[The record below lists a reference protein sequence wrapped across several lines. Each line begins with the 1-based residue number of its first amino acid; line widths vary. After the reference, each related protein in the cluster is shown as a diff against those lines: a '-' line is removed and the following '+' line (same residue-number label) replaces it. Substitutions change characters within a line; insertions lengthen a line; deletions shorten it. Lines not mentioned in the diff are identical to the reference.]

1 MDRASMIFCTASL
14 VVSLAISVAFIP
26 AASIS
31 TERLERSRVA
41 SPAYEMDD
49 VDLGEFGRVPVQD
62 LVDYYM
68 DNPPV
73 QAGGEA
79 TSSKARFQ
87 GC

>member
-14 VVSLAISVAFIP
+14 VVSLGVAAALVP
-26 AASIS
+26 MASIS
-31 TERLERSRVA
+31 TERLERSRVPSA
-41 SPAYEMDD
+41 AYEMDD

-68 DNPPV
+68 DNPPAP
-73 QAGGEA
+73 AGGEVA
-79 TSSKARFQ
+79 SSKARFQ